1 VKLVYS
7 WLRELVPV
15 PGDPD
20 HVAATLG
27 LRGFEVASIEHGRQ
41 PVIDFEIT
49 ANRPDCLS
57 VIGLAREAAAAYGL
71 PLQLPD
77 RTMPPAGQ
85 PQPIEV
91 TIEDPE
97 LCPRYCAQVFE
108 VRSSGSAPA
117 WMQERLEAAG
127 VRSISAVVD
136 VTNYVML
143 EMGQPTH
150 AFDLA
155 KLQGRALRIRRA
167 KPGETLRTLDGIERA
182 LDPEMLVIADAERAQ
197 AIGGVMGGA
206 SSELGNGTRLLVLES
221 AYFKPGSVR
230 RTSKRLGLKTEA
242 SSRFERGA
250 DVNAAPAAIARAAVL
265 LQQIGAAQPLGPMID
280 RYPSPQPPLAL
291 TLRASRIE
299 RVLGLAV
306 PDGDVPKILEPL
318 GFGVTIAEPGAPIE
332 GPRSRSEDRRLPV
345 SGPRSS
351 DIDPRAEW
359 RVAVPTFRVDVTRE
373 IDLIE
378 EIARHDGYV
387 GLPATFPELTDPQPP
402 PDARTMR
409 DRLVRQVLTA
419 CGMSEAMTF
428 AFIEAGAAAPF
439 ADAATIVAVANPL
452 SEKYAVL
459 RPSLLPGLIEA
470 AVHNRRREHHDV
482 RLFETGTRFARDGE
496 TRAVAGVWC
505 GAGAPPHW
513 SAPSRAADFY
523 DVKGVV
529 EALGR
534 ALGIDLDFEP
544 ASLAYMVEGR
554 TADVYFRLKAEA
566 TDIRERASANS
577 DRVASVPNSDRVASA
592 PNSDRVASAPNSDR
606 VASAPNSD
614 RVASAFRRKIGVIGQ
629 IVPSILDARG
639 FPATDELYAFELDVD
654 AIANLQSTDDLRAE
668 SLPRFPSVVR
678 DLSVLVDSTLPAAA
692 VRGTI
697 RSAAP
702 PTLARVIEFDRY
714 RGKGVP
720 DGRVSLSLR
729 LTFRSSERTLTDAEV
744 DEAMTRIVDA
754 LVAAHGA
761 VRR

>member
-117 WMQERLEAAG
+117 WMQERLEAGG

-318 GFGVTIAEPGAPIE
+318 GFGVTTAEPGARIE

-387 GLPATFPELTDPQPP
+387 GLPSTFPELTDPQPP

-439 ADAATIVAVANPL
+439 ADGATIVAVANPL

-482 RLFETGTRFARDGE
+482 QLFETGTRFALDGE

-534 ALGIDLDFEP
+534 ALEIDLDFEP
-544 ASLAYMVEGR
+544 ASIPYLVEGR
-554 TADVYFRLKAEA
+554 TADVYFRLEAEA
-566 TDIRERASANS
+566 TDMRERGSA
-577 DRVASVPNSDRVASA
+577 
-592 PNSDRVASAPNSDR
+592 
-606 VASAPNSD
+606 NSD

-629 IVPSILDARG
+629 IIPSILDARG
-639 FPATDELYAFELDVD
+639 FPSTDELYAFELDVD

-729 LTFRSSERTLTDAEV
+729 LTFRSSGRTLTDAEV